1 MLARPRGQKGLGLA
15 RARTRA
21 RARNGVRSP
30 SWQVAEQG
38 LVACGSRRPRPGAC
52 GRCLGFTAELG
63 PLGPRGAVLGPARV
77 AAEDADVA
85 PISLRYRSDLVALH
99 PSALHPSGARAGVQ
113 VAAAHGGVAGLT
125 VPPWRRHGLLPR
137 PPGRHGLRPGLPCVP
152 SSHASRP
159 FMCAAVA
166 LRAQVA
172 HSAPLNAQAAL
183 LATALGRG
191 GEATA
196 RFEACRRVD
205 PFRAAYYDHSMVR
218 A

>member
-1 MLARPRGQKGLGLA
+1 M
-15 RARTRA
+15 
-21 RARNGVRSP
+21 
-30 SWQVAEQG
+30 
-38 LVACGSRRPRPGAC
+38 
-52 GRCLGFTAELG
+52 
-63 PLGPRGAVLGPARV
+63 
-77 AAEDADVA
+77 
-85 PISLRYRSDLVALH
+85 
-99 PSALHPSGARAGVQ
+99 Q

-137 PPGRHGLRPGLPCVP
+137 PPGRHGLRPGLPCVL

-172 HSAPLNAQAAL
+172 HSAPLNGQAAL

>member
-1 MLARPRGQKGLGLA
+1 MGQVAVLAGS
-15 RARTRA
+15 RARTCRLRLEAPSPWRVRAPSGLHCRA
-21 RARNGVRSP
+21 RAARAPRRRAG
-30 SWQVAEQG
+30 
-38 LVACGSRRPRPGAC
+38 ACPSRRR
-52 GRCLGFTAELG
+52 GRRC
-63 PLGPRGAVLGPARV
+63 PS
-77 AAEDADVA
+77 DIA
-85 PISLRYRSDLVALH
+85 PISLRSRCDSPLCASPLRSSSR
-99 PSALHPSGARAGVQ
+99 SASGRCSRRRGGADSATL
-113 VAAAHGGVAGLT
+113 AA
-125 VPPWRRHGLLPR
+125 PR
-137 PPGRHGLRPGLPCVP
+137 LATPAAWRHGLRPGLPCVL
-152 SSHASRP
+152 SSQASRP